1 MAHAKKGRLNGC
13 GNEIKYFPVSVQTAL
28 SYFKHSETD

>member
-1 MAHAKKGRLNGC
+1 MAQAKQGRLNGR
-13 GNEIKYFPVSVQTAL
+13 GNEIKYFSVSVQTAL

>member
-1 MAHAKKGRLNGC
+1 MTQAKQGRLNRC
-13 GNEIKYFPVSVQTAL
+13 GNEIEHFAVSVQTAL

>member
-1 MAHAKKGRLNGC
+1 MTQAKQGRLNRY

>member
-1 MAHAKKGRLNGC
+1 MVQAKKGRLNGS

-28 SYFKHSETD
+28 SHLKHSEID

>member
-1 MAHAKKGRLNGC
+1 MAQAKKGRLNKC

-28 SYFKHSETD
+28 SYLKHSETD